1 MTNGNLFLLL
11 HREIKFTLSKFNY
24 YHYET
29 AKQHLSAMKRKS
41 YKRMWSY
48 KVAASAK
55 EKYAKELA
63 RLIDQSFDGM
73 EYERILNGL
82 GMYIT
87 VFAEDATM
95 RKKLIQLR
103 DSYRLREMFARDEEE
118 AQQKTARLMGKQVRI
133 ENFNNTGGTF
143 NNYE

>member
-1 MTNGNLFLLL
+1 
-11 HREIKFTLSKFNY
+11 
-24 YHYET
+24 
-29 AKQHLSAMKRKS
+29 MKRKS